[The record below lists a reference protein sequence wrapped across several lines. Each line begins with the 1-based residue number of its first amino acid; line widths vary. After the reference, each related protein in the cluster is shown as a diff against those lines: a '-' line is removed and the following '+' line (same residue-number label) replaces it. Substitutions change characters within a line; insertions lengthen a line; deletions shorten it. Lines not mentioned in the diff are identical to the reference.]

1 MADYSVTCSKL
12 GACADKEQDIIKL
25 IAEYQRAVSDIGYH
39 VRIKGTSEQI
49 LRENIL
55 AIVDNIEDCKARTT
69 VLSDTLRDIAEYYLN
84 TEKELIATKVS
95 HEDAQDKNTTSAVNE
110 DTNEPESD
118 DLQEAID
125 FLNNLSMST
134 SIDGVVLTIIN
145 ELIQL
150 YQMNPD
156 AGLPGSHA
164 AGIAGLIT
172 GVAADVMSAMSTGAT
187 RNALMADLIV
197 DLALWGVGEGTGYI
211 GGAVGTAVGGSVGTI
226 VGNFVGGLVGNGVSI
241 AMNVDW
247 DGDGQTG
254 KDGLSD
260 WIDDQLDKIMRDAAI
275 A

>member
-55 AIVDNIEDCKARTT
+55 AIVDHIEDCKARTT

-134 SIDGVVLTIIN
+134 SIDGV
-145 ELIQL
+145 
-150 YQMNPD
+150 
-156 AGLPGSHA
+156 
-164 AGIAGLIT
+164 
-172 GVAADVMSAMSTGAT
+172 
-187 RNALMADLIV
+187 
-197 DLALWGVGEGTGYI
+197 
-211 GGAVGTAVGGSVGTI
+211 
-226 VGNFVGGLVGNGVSI
+226 SI
-241 AMNVDW
+241 AMNVDL
-247 DGDGQTG
+247 DGDGETG
-254 KDGLSD
+254 KDWLSD
-260 WIDDQLDKIMRDAAI
+260 RIDDVLDWFVGDREFVAGVA
-275 A
+275 